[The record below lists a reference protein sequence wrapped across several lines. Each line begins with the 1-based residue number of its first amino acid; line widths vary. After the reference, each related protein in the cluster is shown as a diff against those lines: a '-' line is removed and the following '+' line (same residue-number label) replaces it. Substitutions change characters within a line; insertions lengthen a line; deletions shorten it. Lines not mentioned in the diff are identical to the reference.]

1 MGIFK
6 LQRKTFSQKRTVED
20 ELFDDEMYDLRRETK
35 HAPVLGAIG
44 GGLAGG
50 LIGATTGKHLR
61 RNAVIGAVGL
71 GGLGYGLGKMSKNQ
85 REREVAK
92 YEDQYNRANKEE
104 RSILRKKI
112 EAKRQ
117 REAMRDAAR
126 EGGTEAAVWG
136 RILR

>member
-6 LQRKTFSQKRTVED
+6 LQRKTFSKKRTVED
-20 ELFDDEMYDLRRETK
+20 ELFDDEMYELRRETK
-35 HAPVLGAIG
+35 HAPVMGAIG

-50 LIGATTGKHLR
+50 IVGAGIGKHHG

-92 YEDQYNRANKEE
+92 YENQYDRASKEE
-104 RSILRKKI
+104 RAILRKKI

-117 REAMRDAAR
+117 REAMHNAAR
-126 EGGTEAAVWG
+126 EGGREAALWG
-136 RILR
+136 SILR